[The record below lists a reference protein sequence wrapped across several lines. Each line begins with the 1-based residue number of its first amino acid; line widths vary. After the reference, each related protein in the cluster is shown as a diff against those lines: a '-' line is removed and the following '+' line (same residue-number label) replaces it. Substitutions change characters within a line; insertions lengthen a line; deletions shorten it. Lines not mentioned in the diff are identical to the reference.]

1 MTAKRSEAEADI
13 RQLVDRWAKGIRA
26 KDVDG
31 VVANYA
37 PDIVTFDIVPPLRS
51 FAIDAQRKA
60 LESWFPT
67 WRGPIGYDM
76 RDLTITAGDDVA
88 FSQSLNRIS
97 GTKTEGEEVDVWV
110 RVTAGYRKIDG
121 RWMVTHEHV
130 SVPYDMENGQASVDL
145 KPYTIKERA

>member
-1 MTAKRSEAEADI
+1 MTANRSEAEPVI
-13 RQLVDRWAKGIRA
+13 RGLVDRWAKAIRA

-37 PDIVTFDIVPPLRS
+37 PDVVAFDIVPPLRS
-51 FAIDAQRKA
+51 VGIDAQRGG
-60 LESWFPT
+60 LEAWFPT
-67 WRGPIGYDM
+67 WRGPIGYDV

-97 GTKTEGEEVDVWV
+97 GTKTDGEEVDVWV
-110 RVTAGYRKIDG
+110 RVTVGYRKLDG

-130 SVPYDMENGQASVDL
+130 SVPFDMENGQALVDL
-145 KPYTIKERA
+145 KP